1 MVEFLS
7 QDYAEGISVQARLD
21 SIATLHNL
29 SRCHQIIPSLVSSG
43 VTVPIMV
50 RETSSQGISL
60 WGEYNGI
67 ETVPIMQEV
76 DAEGEKVDGVSTTA
90 LRLVEEKLAKISSG
104 R

>member
-21 SIATLHNL
+21 SIATLDNL
-29 SRCHQIIPSLVSSG
+29 SLCHQIIPS
-43 VTVPIMV
+43 P
-50 RETSSQGISL
+50 
-60 WGEYNGI
+60 
-67 ETVPIMQEV
+67 EV

>member
-43 VTVPIMV
+43 VVFSM
-50 RETSSQGISL
+50 L
-60 WGEYNGI
+60 
-67 ETVPIMQEV
+67 
-76 DAEGEKVDGVSTTA
+76 K
-90 LRLVEEKLAKISSG
+90 LRHGSCCFFLRDCSNYGSRNKQSRNKFMG
-104 R
+104 